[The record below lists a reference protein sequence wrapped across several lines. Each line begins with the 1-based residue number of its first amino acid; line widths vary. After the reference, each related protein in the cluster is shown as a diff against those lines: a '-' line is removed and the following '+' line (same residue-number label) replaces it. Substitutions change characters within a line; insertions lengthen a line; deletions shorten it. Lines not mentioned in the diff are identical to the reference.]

1 MISVSKS
8 DSETDTETISLDP
21 CGESEVL
28 PSLQLDIPSFD
39 CLQQILETA
48 SYNWFEVVQYV
59 EEQTKCD
66 YETLKLQEYLNGFY
80 SHLLDTLN
88 DMAKINLLKQS
99 FEALAATITPLPDI
113 AQTTAI
119 F

>member
-1 MISVSKS
+1 MISDSKS

-66 YETLKLQEYLNGFY
+66 YETLKLQEYLNDFY
-80 SHLLDTLN
+80 FHLLDTLN
-88 DMAKINLLKQS
+88 DMAKINLLKNQS
-99 FEALAATITPLPDI
+99 SKTI
-113 AQTTAI
+113 